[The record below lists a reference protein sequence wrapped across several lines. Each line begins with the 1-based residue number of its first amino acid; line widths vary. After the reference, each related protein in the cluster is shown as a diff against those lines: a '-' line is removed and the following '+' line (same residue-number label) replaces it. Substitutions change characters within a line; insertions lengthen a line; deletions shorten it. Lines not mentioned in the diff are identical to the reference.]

1 MPPDIGA
8 ILFYSGFADVLITGF
23 CSLQMEPN
31 NACTMHSHCIEM
43 SMEVHQVVPPP
54 HKSTLQKLQGRL
66 KETFFPDDPLRQFK
80 GQPLKRKLILGAQY
94 VFPILQWGP
103 KYNLKLFKSDLV
115 SGLTIASLAIP
126 QGISYAKLANSSFV
140 PPLVYAVLGS
150 SKDLAVGPVSIA
162 SLVMGSMLRQEVS
175 PTADPIL
182 FLQLAFT
189 STLFAGLFQASLGI
203 LRLGFIIDFL
213 SKAILIGFMAG
224 AAIIVSLQQ
233 LKSLLGITHFT
244 NQMGL
249 IPVMTSV
256 FHNIHEWSWQ
266 TILMGICFLVL
277 LLLARHVSIKKP
289 KLFWVSAGAPL
300 MSVIISTL
308 LVFAIKAQ
316 NHGIS
321 AIGKLQQGI
330 NPPSWNMLLFHG
342 SHLGLVMKTGLIT
355 GILSLTEGIAVGRT
369 FAALK
374 NYKVDGN
381 KEMMAI
387 GFMNVVGSF
396 TSCYVTTG
404 AFSRSAV
411 NNNAGAKTAV
421 SNVVMSVTV
430 MVTLLFLM
438 PLFQYT
444 PNVVLGAII
453 VTAVIGLIDLPAA
466 CNIWKIDKFDF
477 VVMLT
482 AFLGVLFISVQG
494 GLALAVGLS
503 TFKILLQ
510 ITRPK
515 TVMLGKI
522 PGTDIYRNLDQ
533 YKEAVRIPGFLIL
546 SIEAPINFANITYL
560 NERTLRWIEEEE
572 EDNIKEQLSLRFLV
586 LEMSAVS
593 AVDTSGISLFKELKA
608 TLEKKGVEARILN
621 SGILLLYT
629 PLYLVLVNPL
639 AEVIEKLKKADE
651 ANDFIRADNLFLTVG
666 EAVASLSSAMKGQSS
681 TITEGTHT
689 IFSFTER
696 NSDFMEVALDK
707 VTMDQVPNEV
717 HQVVAPPYKSS
728 LQKFITKVKET
739 FFPDDPLRQFKG
751 QPLKRKLILGAQYV
765 FPVLQWAP
773 SYSFKLFKSDLIS
786 GLTIANSSFVPP
798 LVYVVLGSSMDLA
811 VGPVSIAS
819 LVLGSMLTEEVSPSE
834 QPDLF
839 LQLALTSTFFAGIF
853 QAALGI
859 LRLGFIIDFLS
870 KAILI
875 GFMAGS
881 AVIVALQQLKGLLGI
896 KHFTKKMALVPVL
909 SSVFQN
915 KHEWSWQ
922 TILMGVC
929 FLVFLLVARH
939 ISIRKPKLFWVSAGA
954 PLVSV
959 IISTVLSSVIK
970 AQLHGIIRTLKY
982 EAIVE
987 HWYFETGRNCSGK
1000 DICFYPKLQSGWKQG
1015 NDGNRVHECGSFS
1028 RSAINHNAGAKTAM
1042 SNLVMSVT
1050 VLVTLLFLMPLF
1062 QYTPNVILGTIII
1075 TAVIGLIDLPS
1086 AYLIWK
1092 LDKFDF
1098 VVMLTAFFGVIFISV
1113 QLGLAIAVGLSVFR
1127 ILLQVTRPKTVM
1139 LGNIPATTIYRNIH
1153 HYNEA
1158 TRVPGFLILSIE
1170 APINF
1175 ANITYLNERIL
1186 RWVDE
1191 EEATI
1196 NDNLCLQFVILEMSA
1211 VSAIDTSG
1219 VSLFKDLKTTL
1230 TMKGL
1235 VLVNPLADVI
1245 EKLQKADE
1253 VDDFV
1258 REDYLF
1264 MTVGEAVT
1272 SLSSLMKGQSPTME
1286 EEEAQK
1292 IIAER
1297 KTKIKKK
1304 QQRQSRIE
1312 LISVLTAGSIK
1323 KQYKDLVLIFKN
1335 KGILS
1340 PIYIKFVILIFPS
1353 N

>member
-1 MPPDIGA
+1 
-8 ILFYSGFADVLITGF
+8 
-23 CSLQMEPN
+23 
-31 NACTMHSHCIEM
+31 
-43 SMEVHQVVPPP
+43 
-54 HKSTLQKLQGRL
+54 
-66 KETFFPDDPLRQFK
+66 
-80 GQPLKRKLILGAQY
+80 
-94 VFPILQWGP
+94 
-103 KYNLKLFKSDLV
+103 
-115 SGLTIASLAIP
+115 
-126 QGISYAKLANSSFV
+126 
-140 PPLVYAVLGS
+140 
-150 SKDLAVGPVSIA
+150 
-162 SLVMGSMLRQEVS
+162 
-175 PTADPIL
+175 
-182 FLQLAFT
+182 
-189 STLFAGLFQASLGI
+189 
-203 LRLGFIIDFL
+203 
-213 SKAILIGFMAG
+213 
-224 AAIIVSLQQ
+224 
-233 LKSLLGITHFT
+233 
-244 NQMGL
+244 
-249 IPVMTSV
+249 
-256 FHNIHEWSWQ
+256 
-266 TILMGICFLVL
+266 
-277 LLLARHVSIKKP
+277 
-289 KLFWVSAGAPL
+289 
-300 MSVIISTL
+300 
-308 LVFAIKAQ
+308 
-316 NHGIS
+316 
-321 AIGKLQQGI
+321 
-330 NPPSWNMLLFHG
+330 
-342 SHLGLVMKTGLIT
+342 
-355 GILSLTEGIAVGRT
+355 
-369 FAALK
+369 
-374 NYKVDGN
+374 
-381 KEMMAI
+381 
-387 GFMNVVGSF
+387 
-396 TSCYVTTG
+396 
-404 AFSRSAV
+404 
-411 NNNAGAKTAV
+411 
-421 SNVVMSVTV
+421 
-430 MVTLLFLM
+430 
-438 PLFQYT
+438 
-444 PNVVLGAII
+444 
-453 VTAVIGLIDLPAA
+453 
-466 CNIWKIDKFDF
+466 
-477 VVMLT
+477 
-482 AFLGVLFISVQG
+482 
-494 GLALAVGLS
+494 
-503 TFKILLQ
+503 
-510 ITRPK
+510 
-515 TVMLGKI
+515 
-522 PGTDIYRNLDQ
+522 
-533 YKEAVRIPGFLIL
+533 
-546 SIEAPINFANITYL
+546 
-560 NERTLRWIEEEE
+560 
-572 EDNIKEQLSLRFLV
+572 
-586 LEMSAVS
+586 
-593 AVDTSGISLFKELKA
+593 
-608 TLEKKGVEARILN
+608 
-621 SGILLLYT
+621 
-629 PLYLVLVNPL
+629 
-639 AEVIEKLKKADE
+639 
-651 ANDFIRADNLFLTVG
+651 
-666 EAVASLSSAMKGQSS
+666 
-681 TITEGTHT
+681 
-689 IFSFTER
+689 
-696 NSDFMEVALDK
+696 
-707 VTMDQVPNEV
+707 MDQVPNEV

-786 GLTIANSSFVPP
+786 GLTIASLAIPQGISYANLANLPAILGLYSSFVPP

-939 ISIRKPKLFWVSAGA
+939 IEGIAVARTFASIRNYKV
-954 PLVSV
+954 
-959 IISTVLSSVIK
+959 
-970 AQLHGIIRTLKY
+970 
-982 EAIVE
+982 
-987 HWYFETGRNCSGK
+987 
-1000 DICFYPKLQSGWKQG
+1000 
-1015 NDGNRVHECGSFS
+1015 DGNKEMMAIGFMNVVGSTTSCYVTTGSFS

-1230 TMKGL
+1230 TMKGVQL

-1292 IIAER
+1292 IVTE
-1297 KTKIKKK
+1297 
-1304 QQRQSRIE
+1304 
-1312 LISVLTAGSIK
+1312 
-1323 KQYKDLVLIFKN
+1323 Y
-1335 KGILS
+1335 
-1340 PIYIKFVILIFPS
+1340 
-1353 N
+1353 